1 MTDPMT
7 TNPPTAHITHGV
19 LRGTSTARTARTA
32 DDVSSALLFA
42 GVPFAAPPIGP
53 LRLRPPQPPT
63 PWEGVREATEYPAG
77 PAQRGADGPGGWE
90 TSEDCLYLNVW
101 TPELAGRR
109 PVLVWIYG
117 GGFELGTASPPT
129 TDGAALSRL
138 TGAVVVAPNY
148 RVGALGWLNPA
159 GPDANE
165 WRDSA
170 NLGLQDQTAALH
182 WIHAN
187 IASFGGDPD
196 NITVAGHSA
205 GAFSIGA
212 LLTHPAARGTFHKA
226 ILHSGSIGRLYPPDL
241 SSSITEDLMTQVGAK
256 TMTELQSAPLTRIIE
271 AQHTVI
277 DQDFGARNLP
287 GGRAWG
293 LVHDGTVIVED
304 PAKAIAA
311 GAATH
316 IPLLIGA
323 NRNEFRTFQY
333 LYASERY
340 RHPKDEQALLSEM
353 ERAGVQHPRDL
364 LEAYRNHEAPHAPN
378 DRSNDRSNDM
388 SSAPSNDE
396 SAELSDLRTRF
407 LSDAVYR
414 RRATHLAELQTKA
427 GGTAHT
433 YLFSAEPLG
442 PHYGAFHGCERFYAF
457 DQLALLDIDTPEQ
470 RAARDTLIAAWTG
483 FLTDG
488 DPGWPAYDVADPDGT
503 RARQIGGEPPFV
515 DEPPAYV
522 SLWWHP
528 AR

>member
-1 MTDPMT
+1 MT
-7 TNPPTAHITHGV
+7 TPQPVPIEPTARTAQGV
-19 LRGTSTARTARTA
+19 LRGTLTNDGEPAS
-32 DDVSSALLFA
+32 LFA
-42 GVPFAAPPIGP
+42 GIPFAAPPIGP

-63 PWEGVREATEYPAG
+63 PWAGVREATAYPAG

-101 TPELAGRR
+101 TPELGGSR

-159 GPDANE
+159 GPDAAE

-182 WIHAN
+182 WIQDN
-187 IASFGGDPD
+187 IAAFGGDPA
-196 NITVAGHSA
+196 NITIAGHSA

-226 ILHSGSIGRLYPPDL
+226 ILHSGSIGRLYPPDI
-241 SSSITEDLMTQVGAK
+241 SAAITEDLMAQVGAK
-256 TMTELQSAPLTRIIE
+256 TMAELRTAPLSRIIE
-271 AQHTVI
+271 AQHAVI

-293 LVHDGTVIVED
+293 LVHDGTVITED
-304 PAKAIAA
+304 PAKSIAA

-323 NRNEFRTFQY
+323 NRDEFRTFQY
-333 LYASERY
+333 LYATEHY
-340 RHPKDEQALLSEM
+340 RHPADERALLAEM
-353 ERAGVQHPRDL
+353 ELAGVQHPHDL
-364 LEAYRNHEAPHAPN
+364 LEAYRTHEARDAST
-378 DRSNDRSNDM
+378 DQSNVPASAQSN
-388 SSAPSNDE
+388 APST
-396 SAELSDLRTRF
+396 ELSDLRTRF

-414 RRATHLAELQTKA
+414 RRATHLANLQTKA
-427 GGTAHT
+427 GGPAHT

-442 PHYGAFHGCERFYAF
+442 PHYGAFHGSERFYAF
-457 DQLALLDIDTPEQ
+457 GQLTLLDIDTPEH
-470 RAARDTLIAAWTG
+470 RATRDALIGAWRG
-483 FLTDG
+483 FLVDG
-488 DPGWPAYDVADPDGT
+488 DPGWPAYDLDDPEGART
-503 RARQIGGEPPFV
+503 RQIGGETAFV
-515 DEPPAYV
+515 DEPPVYV
-522 SLWWHP
+522 LPWWNSTP
-528 AR
+528 

>member
-7 TNPPTAHITHGV
+7 STETAPTARTTQGT
-19 LRGTSTARTARTA
+19 LRGTRPDDGTAA
-32 DDVSSALLFA
+32 LFA

-53 LRLRPPQPPT
+53 LRLRPPQLPT
-63 PWEGVREATEYPAG
+63 PWEGVREATEYRAG
-77 PAQRGADGPGGWE
+77 PAQRGADGPGGGE

-148 RVGALGWLNPA
+148 RVGALGWLHPA

-182 WIHAN
+182 WIRAN

-256 TMTELQSAPLTRIIE
+256 TMTELQSAPLPRIIE
-271 AQHTVI
+271 AQHAVI

-293 LVHDGTVIVED
+293 LVHDGTVIAED

-323 NRNEFRTFQY
+323 NRDEFRTFQY
-333 LYASERY
+333 LYASEHY
-340 RHPKDEQALLSEM
+340 LHPADEQALLSEM
-353 ERAGVQHPRDL
+353 ELAGVQHPRDL
-364 LEAYRNHEAPHAPN
+364 LEAYRSHPSPDALRERPD
-378 DRSNDRSNDM
+378 DRSDAQ
-388 SSAPSNDE
+388 SSTPST
-396 SAELSDLRTRF
+396 ELSDLRTRF

-427 GGTAHT
+427 GGAAHT

-457 DQLALLDIDTPEQ
+457 DQLALLNIDTPEH
-470 RAARDTLIAAWTG
+470 RAARDTLIDAWKG

-488 DPGWPAYDVADPDGT
+488 DPGWPAYDMDEPDGT
-503 RARQIGGEPPFV
+503 RARQIGGETPFV

-522 SLWWHP
+522 SPWWHRAP
-528 AR
+528 

>member
-7 TNPPTAHITHGV
+7 STETAPTARTTQGT
-19 LRGTSTARTARTA
+19 LRGTRPDDGTAA
-32 DDVSSALLFA
+32 LFA

-53 LRLRPPQPPT
+53 LRLRPPQLPT
-63 PWEGVREATEYPAG
+63 PWEGVREATEYRAG
-77 PAQRGADGPGGWE
+77 PAQRGADGPGGGE

-148 RVGALGWLNPA
+148 RVGALGWLHPA

-182 WIHAN
+182 WIRAN

-256 TMTELQSAPLTRIIE
+256 TMTELQSAPLPRIIE
-271 AQHTVI
+271 AQHAVI

-293 LVHDGTVIVED
+293 LVHDGTVIAED

-323 NRNEFRTFQY
+323 NRDEFRTFQY
-333 LYASERY
+333 LYASEHY
-340 RHPKDEQALLSEM
+340 LHPADEQALLSEM
-353 ERAGVQHPRDL
+353 ELAGVQHPRDL
-364 LEAYRNHEAPHAPN
+364 LKAYRSHPSPDALKERPD
-378 DRSNDRSNDM
+378 DRSDAQ
-388 SSAPSNDE
+388 SSTPST
-396 SAELSDLRTRF
+396 ELSDLRTRF

-427 GGTAHT
+427 GGAAHT

-457 DQLALLDIDTPEQ
+457 DQLALLNIDTPEH
-470 RAARDTLIAAWTG
+470 RAARDTLIDAWKG

-488 DPGWPAYDVADPDGT
+488 DPGWPAYDMDEPDGT
-503 RARQIGGEPPFV
+503 RARQIGGETPFV

-522 SLWWHP
+522 SPWWHRAP
-528 AR
+528 

>member
-1 MTDPMT
+1 MTMPQT
-7 TNPPTAHITHGV
+7 APIAPTTHGV
-19 LRGTSTARTARTA
+19 LRGTRTDDGTAA
-32 DDVSSALLFA
+32 LFA
-42 GVPFAAPPIGP
+42 GVPFAVPPVGP

-148 RVGALGWLNPA
+148 RVGALGWLHPA

-196 NITVAGHSA
+196 SITVAGHSA

-212 LLTHPAARGTFHKA
+212 LLTHSAARGTFHKA

-241 SSSITEDLMTQVGAK
+241 SAAITEDLMTQVGAK
-256 TMTELQSAPLTRIIE
+256 TMTELQSAPLPRIIE

-293 LVHDGTVIVED
+293 LVHDGTVIEKD

-323 NRNEFRTFQY
+323 NRDEFRTFQY
-333 LYASERY
+333 LYASEHY
-340 RHPKDEQALLSEM
+340 LHPANEQALLSEM
-353 ERAGVQHPRDL
+353 ELAGVQHPRGM
-364 LEAYRNHEAPHAPN
+364 LEAYRDHEAPHAPN
-378 DRSNDRSNDM
+378 DQSNDR

-483 FLTDG
+483 FLTNG
-488 DPGWPAYDVADPDGT
+488 DPGWPAYDMDDPDGT
-503 RARQIGGEPPFV
+503 RARQIGGETPFV

-522 SLWWHP
+522 SPWWHP